1 MSIYKIEKDNLITI
15 KEKKIDLEKDIQGIT
30 EKNIEKVFGLKFV
43 SSEFA
48 LRNFRIDTLAFDEEL
63 GSFVIVEYKRDR
75 SFSVVDQGFAYLSLM
90 LNNKADFILEFNERI
105 GKNLKKDDVDWSQSK
120 VMFLANSFTGYQ
132 QNAIN
137 FKDLPIELW
146 EIKMFDNETIYYNQ
160 LIASNSQE
168 SINKLTKNKEIENVS
183 KEVKKYS
190 VDDHFKKD
198 WEETRELFEI
208 IREKVLELDNRIKE
222 NPVRTYIG
230 YKIGNSNLVSMHT
243 YKSKLILAIPG
254 MHPKDFNDPE
264 KKAILRKNSLE
275 HFNQHITDVE
285 INVATDIDYTMFL
298 IKQKLAK
305 FLK

>member
-1 MSIYKIEKDNLITI
+1 MAIYKIEKDNLITI

-48 LRNFRIDTLAFDEEL
+48 LQNFRIDTLAFDEEL

-230 YKIGNSNLVSMHT
+230 YKIGNSNLVSMHP

-264 KKAILRKNSLE
+264 KKAISRKNSLE

>member
-1 MSIYKIEKDNLITI
+1 MPIYKIEKDNLIAI
-15 KEKKIDLEKDIQGIT
+15 KEKKIDLEKDIQVIT

-48 LRNFRIDTLAFDEEL
+48 LQKFRIDTLAFDEEL
-63 GSFVIVEYKRDR
+63 SSFVIVEYKRDR

-105 GKNLKKDDVDWSQSK
+105 GKNLRKEDVDWSQSR
-120 VMFLANSFTGYQ
+120 VMFLASSFTGYQ

-160 LIASNSQE
+160 LISANSQE
-168 SINKLTKNKEIENVS
+168 SINKLTKNKEIESVS
-183 KEVKKYS
+183 REVKKYS

-230 YKIGNSNLVSMHT
+230 YKIGNSNLASMHP
-243 YKSKLILAIPG
+243 YKSKLIVAIPG

-264 KKAILRKNSLE
+264 KKTVLRKNSLE

-285 INVATDIDYTMFL
+285 INVATDIDYAMFL

-305 FLK
+305 LK